1 MRLSSFGLSDVGN
14 KREKNEDSFLVSD
27 PLELYM
33 VADGMGGHVGGEF
46 ASRLAV
52 ETVQGAVA
60 HLNGDPEATLQEDLP
75 IRVKPGD
82 FRSWLQYAI
91 LLASH
96 RIFEKA
102 EEDPSLQ
109 GMGTTAA
116 VLLFRKSRVYV
127 ANVGDSRGY
136 RIRGNKIEQ
145 LTTDHSLVGE
155 QMRAGILKPKEAREH
170 RLRNIIT
177 RSVGFQNDVEVDVE
191 ARPVRKGDMYLL
203 CSDGLYNLVED
214 REILDVVT
222 HQEMEGAC
230 RHLIDIAN
238 AKGGDDNITV
248 VLAKVDALEG
258 EMDEEEAEESTM
270 QC

>member
-1 MRLSSFGLSDVGN
+1 MRISSFGLSDVGC
-14 KREKNEDSFLVSD
+14 KREKNEDSFLVD
-27 PLELYM
+27 DALQLY
-33 VADGMGGHVGGEF
+33 VIADGMGGHVGGEF

-52 ETVQGAVA
+52 DTIQSAINQ
-60 HLNGDPEATLQEDLP
+60 LNADPDATLQDP
-75 IRVKPGD
+75 VAIAVKPND
-82 FRSWLQYAI
+82 FKTWLQYSI

-102 EEDPSLQ
+102 TEDTSLQ

-116 VLLFRKSRVYV
+116 AFLFRNNRVYV

-155 QMRAGILKPKEAREH
+155 QIRAGIIKPKEAKEH

-177 RSVGFQNDVEVDVE
+177 RSVGFQSEVEVDAE
-191 ARPVRKGDMYLL
+191 ARAIKDGDVYLL

-214 REILDVVT
+214 NEIMDVLT
-222 HQEMEGAC
+222 HQGLEAAGH
-230 RHLIDIAN
+230 HLIDIAK
-238 AKGGDDNITV
+238 ARGGDDNITL
-248 VLAKVDALEG
+248 VLVKVDSLQNNPNE
-258 EMDEEEAEESTM
+258 DEESTM